1 MIFQYLIVVGTEL
14 RQNSYYYKIYVIY
27 LNLVIHGI
35 IPLLALVF
43 LNSCVYWKL
52 RKITQESANV
62 HIQQQYV
69 QMREVMLAKV
79 SCIIVAGRNVIQALS
94 FQISIL
100 SFPLLPQHQMDS
112 KCLRAATERSCWNGQ
127 F

>member
-35 IPLLALVF
+35 IPVLALVF

-79 SCIIVAGRNVIQALS
+79 SCIIVAGRNVIQALI
-94 FQISIL
+94 FQISI
-100 SFPLLPQHQMDS
+100 
-112 KCLRAATERSCWNGQ
+112 
-127 F
+127 